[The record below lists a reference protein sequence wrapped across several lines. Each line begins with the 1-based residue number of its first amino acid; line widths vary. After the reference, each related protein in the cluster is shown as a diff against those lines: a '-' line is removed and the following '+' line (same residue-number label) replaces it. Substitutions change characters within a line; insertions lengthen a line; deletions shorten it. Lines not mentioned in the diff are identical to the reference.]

1 MNVFEA
7 IQNRYSVR
15 RYQPRPVEEP
25 KLLRLLEAA
34 RLAPS
39 ASNRQEWRFIVVRD
53 PQTRQALMR
62 AESYWIAHITTA
74 ASNDHG
80 YLGKSMVSLQ
90 DTIDEIEDG
99 EDDDTAED

>member
-1 MNVFEA
+1 MSITTQSRQNVVDELGEIQSQILELFEQA
-7 IQNRYSVR
+7 RG
-15 RYQPRPVEEP
+15 
-25 KLLRLLEAA
+25 LLRRNGL
-34 RLAPS
+34 
-39 ASNRQEWRFIVVRD
+39 QG
-53 PQTRQALMR
+53 ALMR

-90 DTIDEIEDG
+90 DTIDEIENG